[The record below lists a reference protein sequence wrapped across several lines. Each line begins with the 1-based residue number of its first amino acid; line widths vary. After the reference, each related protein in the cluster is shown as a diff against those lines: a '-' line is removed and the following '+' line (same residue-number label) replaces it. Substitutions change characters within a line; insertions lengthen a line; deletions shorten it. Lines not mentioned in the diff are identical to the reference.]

1 MLCLTRGRAFE
12 ALENRNR
19 SRVWFA
25 EALRMDARCYEALEH
40 IVDTYMFTAAEGTH
54 TCARGLTFSSLFP
67 YSLSYFLYAFLLL
80 LLLLLLLRLLSFSF
94 SLTI

>member
-40 IVDTYMFTAAEGTH
+40 IVDTYMFTAAEGKSAH
-54 TCARGLTFSSLFP
+54 SKYFKRSLYYGDMIIILTFQFVVSL
-67 YSLSYFLYAFLLL
+67 
-80 LLLLLLLRLLSFSF
+80 
-94 SLTI
+94 